1 MYNAFLH
8 RKFPSQKPSKFRGS
22 SITISAIFGNF
33 GISGNLR
40 LPLLFFILFLVASW
54 MFFKPFCRHKPGL
67 LFLCERKPL
76 P

>member
-1 MYNAFLH
+1 MYNAILH

-40 LPLLFFILFLVASW
+40 LPLLLFIFFLVAPG
-54 MFFKPFCRHKPGL
+54 MFFDPFRNPEFISPL
-67 LFLCERKPL
+67 LRRR
-76 P
+76 